1 MFFFHCRKVDVLQRS
16 HSFIPSTS
24 FKKSKDSSKYTN
36 KSNEERSN
44 VPFSYSL
51 SPDKSKDKNGG
62 EDGINKIMQMSF
74 RKKKHESD

>member
-1 MFFFHCRKVDVLQRS
+1 MFSHCRKVDVIQRS

-51 SPDKSKDKNGG
+51 SPDKSKDKNVG